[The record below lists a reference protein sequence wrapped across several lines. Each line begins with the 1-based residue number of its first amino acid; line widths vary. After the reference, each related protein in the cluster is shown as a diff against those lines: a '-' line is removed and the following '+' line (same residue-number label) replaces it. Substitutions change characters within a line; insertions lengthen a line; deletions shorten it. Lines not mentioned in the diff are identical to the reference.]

1 MKQIFTLSFLVA
13 ILSTSARAQWSN
25 TTNQFYDSLDI
36 PVAQAANDQKNP
48 LVVKS
53 ESDGGY
59 FVIWEDFRTAVNNGD
74 IYAQKYD
81 KDGKRLWAVNGVPVA
96 TGTDNQ
102 QYSSISNGTVNY
114 VNYLNASHAA
124 SDGAGGF
131 YIAWEP
137 YRSYY
142 GVYVQHIKSDGS
154 RVFADDGYPL
164 AVASN
169 ISYTQPQL
177 IADGNGGFFIGYLD
191 AGSSGYKRVMA
202 YCYKDEGGTL
212 KSYGGGAMHEYK
224 KLVSQSGPGKCG
236 PYTTF
241 DPISYIEA
249 ESFFIFP
256 DGQGGCGVVMALQTN
271 SGEDYPALNRLA
283 RVKKDCHVIK
293 DVRVSLDGDRWSERR
308 EFFYKKDTVVT
319 VYQLSTYYQTI
330 TCKVLVND
338 PVPPGQEPIIVE
350 YIYTDYHINNQGFA
364 ALKSPVYGV
373 EKINAAVLTTGGN
386 IDALLVTWNE
396 RNYIN
401 STLTGFATRGRAL
414 VIEKYDSVPYQ
425 LSTDTLFPQLSY
437 NPLGPAGMNRLNDGV
452 KDVDTLIAPSNA
464 TYYYDY
470 SLAGSGSKASV
481 VASINGLYAGS
492 EPSPFYYQQ
501 VKVVRQSAD
510 SFAVKINTASDT
522 GIIIGTGTGYD
533 HFIGLAGDGAGN
545 TTFYYVGPNGR
556 DYVKVSPV
564 DEGGQLRWGALGA
577 RLNSGGVS
585 GSYYYPS
592 SPFLYMDADGKAVVA
607 WGDGRKTTDGYTGT
621 NVYMRHLDSLLK
633 PSYQP
638 PLLRP
643 QLLVNRN
650 SPYYA
655 SAYNYSSQ
663 SAPQPMNGS
672 SKAWTAFPVEIAG
685 AGINSASA
693 TPVALV
699 KDDYDLG
706 TVTVSVYETYNQTN
720 NPIRTD
726 DKGQP
731 YLNRNYTITVT
742 NHPAGANIHVRLLFT
757 KAEFDSLKAHDAAI
771 HDPGDLGVIKQP
783 SSSPNAPAVYTP
795 SADDKGITPVGWAAI
810 ESTDADG
817 SVTVD
822 GYYIEIV
829 ITDFSNFF
837 IAKGQTSPLPIT
849 LESFTAT
856 AAGKTALLQWA
867 TSSETQNDHFNI
879 ERSAD
884 GKKFGVIGMVNGAG
898 TTTLT
903 ESYAFTDATPLDGTN
918 YYRLAQVDLDGQTTW
933 SGIRTLNFS
942 GMPTV
947 SLNAFPNPA
956 RDLLHVTLPEPAS
969 QQEIIGLVSLDG
981 HRVLQQR
988 VSPGIATQ
996 DIDIS
1001 TLAAGTYILTYG
1013 TKNIK
1018 IVKIR

>member
-1 MKQIFTLSFLVA
+1 MKPTFTIFFFIA

-25 TTNQFYDSLDI
+25 TTNQFYDSLDM
-36 PVAQAANDQKNP
+36 PVAQAVNDQKNP

-81 KDGKRLWAVNGVPVA
+81 KNGKRLWAVNGVPVA

-102 QYSSISNGTVNY
+102 QYSVVSNGTVNY

-131 YIAWEP
+131 YIAWELD
-137 YRSYY
+137 RSYH
-142 GVYVQHIKSDGS
+142 GVCVQHIKNDGT

-164 AVASN
+164 AVSSSV
-169 ISYTQPQL
+169 SYTEPQL

-191 AGSSGYKRVMA
+191 RGDNGYNHVMA

-212 KSYGGGAMHEYK
+212 KRYGGGPMHDYK
-224 KLVSQSGPGKCG
+224 KLLSEQAQCG
-236 PYTTF
+236 IHTTF
-241 DPISYIEA
+241 DFISYISA

-271 SGEDYPALNRLA
+271 SQEDFPALNRLA

-293 DVRVSLDGDRWSERR
+293 DVWVQKDADAPQKN

-319 VYQLSTYYQTI
+319 VYQLSTGFQTI
-330 TCKVLVND
+330 SCQVLVNN
-338 PVPPGQEPIIVE
+338 PVPPGQQPIFQTVV
-350 YIYTDYHINNQGFA
+350 YTNYYINNQGFA

-373 EKINAAVLTTGGN
+373 EKINAALLPTEGN

-401 STLTGFATRGRAL
+401 SKLTDFATRGRAL

-425 LSTDTLFPQLSY
+425 LTSDTQFPELSY
-437 NPLGPAGMNRLNDGV
+437 NPAGPAGMNKLNDGV
-452 KDVDTLIAPSNA
+452 YDVDTLIAPSNA
-464 TYYYDY
+464 SYFYDY
-470 SLAGSGSKASV
+470 SLAGSGSKATM
-481 VASINGLYAGS
+481 VASVNGLSAGS
-492 EPSPFYYQQ
+492 DPSPFYYQELT
-501 VKVVRQSAD
+501 VARQSAD
-510 SFAVKINTASDT
+510 SFAVKINTASNK

-533 HFIGLAGDGAGN
+533 HFLGLAGDGAGN
-545 TTFYYVGPNGR
+545 RTFYYVGPQGR
-556 DYVKVSPV
+556 AYVKASPI

-621 NVYMRHLDSLLK
+621 NIYMRHLDSLLT

-638 PLLRP
+638 PLLKP
-643 QLLVNRN
+643 QPLVNMS
-650 SPYYA
+650 SPYYS
-655 SAYNYSSQ
+655 SAYNYTSQ
-663 SAPQPMNGS
+663 SDPQPINGS

-685 AGINSASA
+685 ADANSASA
-693 TPVALV
+693 TPVVLI

-706 TVTVSVYETYNQTN
+706 TVTVSAYETYNQTN
-720 NPIRTD
+720 NPIRTND
-726 DKGQP
+726 QGQP

-757 KAEFDSLKAHDAAI
+757 KAEFDSLQAHDASI

-795 SADDKGITPVGWAAI
+795 SADDKGITPIGWAAI
-810 ESTDADG
+810 ETTAADG
-817 SVTVD
+817 SVSVD

-837 IAKGQTSPLPIT
+837 IAKGQASPLPIT

-856 AAGKTALLQWA
+856 AAGKTALLQWT
-867 TSSETQNDHFNI
+867 TSSETRNDHFNI

-884 GKKFGVIGMVNGAG
+884 GKIFGAIGRVNGAG

-903 ESYAFTDATPLDGTN
+903 ESYAFTDATPLNSIN
-918 YYRLAQVDLDGQTTW
+918 YYRLAQVDLDGKTTR
-933 SGIRTLNFS
+933 SGIRALNFS
-942 GMPTV
+942 GIPTV

-969 QQEIIGLVSLDG
+969 QQEIIGLVGMDG
-981 HRVLQQR
+981 HKVLQQR
-988 VSPGIATQ
+988 VNPGMAAQ

-1001 TLAAGTYILTYG
+1001 TLAAGTYLLTYG
-1013 TKNIK
+1013 TENIK